1 MKDAAVVILF
11 SVILLVPANVFAQSP
26 DRIAIFGNYD
36 IFDKGESI
44 FVYGKL
50 PNVIPDSFLILQIIN
65 PNGDLCQIQQIT
77 PLSNGLFLTESI
89 PLNGRICGIEGDYQL
104 KLFYGDYSKT
114 ENFEVISD
122 STDTKSN
129 SQYLDSAI
137 KLVSDKIDFV
147 QLKTDAGVVFYT
159 ERLSAVAN
167 QTSDNAIETLE
178 TIYVDLWD
186 EFFIEEEIFEID
198 SSFRPAVS
206 DTLESTADLVE
217 TNKLSFDIA
226 REIDRVTYSAIFY
239 YEIGETKKA
248 VDKLNDVF
256 VLISNADPV
265 KIIQDRTKSFE
276 ELEESLLNLMKKSHS
291 VMSKQVKEEIAF
303 IFARGTA
310 PLFADEIEDLIDLLT
325 KARYLDVIT
334 KNEDPIYRF
343 TTSEWESTK
352 LSLQGKESIVELLD
366 TKEKVDK
373 VHQAS
378 LLLRQLDKVERFIS
392 SDEEENSELANL
404 ISPIWN
410 SLQTDLELATSTDS
424 ILDSQQEIQNM
435 RDVIDASSRIS
446 KTIEISRESNLND
459 NLIEGWELLLTQVQ
473 AASSIEEIL
482 DIVSEFDGIMTDLRE
497 KRNPLTTLR
506 FDYEALKAK
515 AEIQADNKNLFVINN
530 ALKIIDTAQKM
541 EQGNPS
547 VSKIDRIEV
556 LLTWASAKA
565 PEIKE
570 ELDTYSKDAYKIR
583 ASDILQ
589 RAKSVENLVDL
600 SLTKNRFLPGYTD
613 FADSMKKKID
623 DTRELVIKND
633 LDSADTSVRELFS
646 EWQEVSVAY
655 DQDPLGSDVGYSIDE
670 LKRIEYRKQLDELSS
685 AVSTF
690 YNADFATHSNQFVNL
705 NDQASDLLEQGNF
718 VGAESKIDEIKDF
731 LSNYLKL
738 NNARII
744 FNTDY
749 DQENEIWVLQ
759 GYLDKPIMD
768 RRHKLHVTVFSM
780 DGVPSENIQFYDTKD
795 GAFFTQWHAPVDPG
809 LYVIMLEYLDVKA
822 SQIISVEDKKTTIF
836 SSSDLAKA
844 DLSQDFDELRGFVE
858 RFGGLNLDRNMAK
871 FDSVYS
877 KITSALGDND
887 LEEAD
892 DELSELKRLI
902 ERYLP
907 ARSRTAVVDVVYDD
921 DKLFISGAVQKTISF
936 SEDLYVDIFDQSG
949 NRIKEI
955 ALKDSTSGKIND
967 VISQPFEPG
976 IYVAQ
981 LQYHDLIVS
990 DFFKIGT

>member
-1 MKDAAVVILF
+1 VKEPALVLLF
-11 SVILLVPANVFAQSP
+11 SVILLVPANVYAQSP
-26 DRIAIFGNYD
+26 DRITLLGDYD
-36 IFDKGESI
+36 TFEKGESI

-50 PNVIPDSFLILQIIN
+50 PSVIPESFLILQIIN
-65 PNGDLCQIQQIT
+65 PKGDLCQIQQIT

-89 PLNGRICGIEGDYQL
+89 PLNGRICGLEGDYQL
-104 KLFYGDYSKT
+104 KLFYGDSSKI
-114 ENFEVISD
+114 ENFQVSSD
-122 STDTKSN
+122 SKDSKSD
-129 SQYLDSAI
+129 SEYLDSAI

-147 QLKTDAGVVFYT
+147 QQKTDAGVVFYT

-167 QTSDNAIETLE
+167 QTSNNTVGTLE

-206 DTLESTADLVE
+206 DVLESTADLVE

-239 YEIGETKKA
+239 YQIGDTKKA
-248 VDKLNDVF
+248 VEQLNDVF

-265 KIIQDRTKSFE
+265 KIIQDRPKSFE
-276 ELEESLLNLMKKSHS
+276 ELEESLLNLMKKSHT
-291 VMSKQVKEEIAF
+291 VMSKPVKEEIAF

-310 PLFADEIEDLIDLLT
+310 PLFADEIENLIDLLT

-334 KNEDPIYRF
+334 RNEDPIYRL
-343 TTSEWESTK
+343 TSSEWESTK
-352 LSLQGKESIVELLD
+352 SSLQGKESIEDLLEQ
-366 TKEKVDK
+366 KEEVDK
-373 VHQAS
+373 IHQAS

-404 ISPIWN
+404 ISPMWN
-410 SLQTDLELATSTDS
+410 GLKTDLELATSIDS
-424 ILDSQQEIQNM
+424 ILDSERDIENM
-435 RDVIDASSRIS
+435 KNVIDASTRIS
-446 KTIEISRESNLND
+446 KTIEISRESNLN
-459 NLIEGWELLLTQVQ
+459 NLQIDDWEMLLTQVQ
-473 AASSIEEIL
+473 DASSIEEIL
-482 DIVSEFDGIMTDLRE
+482 DIVSEFDRTMTELRE
-497 KRNPLTTLR
+497 KRNPLTILK
-506 FDYEALKAK
+506 FDYQALKAK

-556 LLTWASAKA
+556 LLSWASAKA
-565 PEIKE
+565 PEIE
-570 ELDTYSKDAYKIR
+570 DELNSYSKDAYKIR

-613 FADSMKKKID
+613 FTDSMKEKID
-623 DTRELVIKND
+623 VTRELVIKND

-670 LKRIEYRKQLDELSS
+670 IKRIEYRKQLDELSS
-685 AVSTF
+685 TVSTF
-690 YNADFATHSNQFVNL
+690 YNADFASRSNQFVSL
-705 NDQASDLLEQGNF
+705 GDQASDLLDQGNF
-718 VGAESKIDEIKDF
+718 VGAESKIKEMKNY
-731 LSNYLKL
+731 LTNYLKL

-749 DQENEIWVLQ
+749 DQEKEIWILQ
-759 GYLDKPIMD
+759 GFLDKPIMD
-768 RRHKLHVTVFSM
+768 RRHKVHVTVYSM
-780 DGVPSENIQFYDTKD
+780 DGTPFEKIEFYDTKD
-795 GAFFTQWHAPVDPG
+795 GAFYTQWHTPVEPG

-822 SQIISVEDKKTTIF
+822 SQIISVEKKKTISY
-836 SSSDLAKA
+836 SSSDLARA
-844 DLSQDFDELRGFVE
+844 DLSEDFVE
-858 RFGGLNLDRNMAK
+858 LKDFVDRFGGANLNSNNAK
-871 FDSVYS
+871 FNSAYN
-877 KITSALGDND
+877 KITSALGNND
-887 LEEAD
+887 LEEANE
-892 DELSELKRLI
+892 ELSELKRLI

-907 ARSRTAVVDVVYDD
+907 ARSRTAVIDVVYNNDQ
-921 DKLFISGAVQKTISF
+921 LFISGAVQKTISF
-936 SEDLYVDIFDQSG
+936 SEDLFVDIFDQSG
-949 NRIKEI
+949 NRIHEI
-955 ALKDSTSGKIND
+955 ALKDSTSGKINK
-967 VISQPFEPG
+967 VISQPFESG